1 MHRRFAR
8 SVCASLAVATF
19 AMALP
24 GPAQARTL
32 GTEEVLGA
40 AAAPSA
46 SLQRDT
52 LRGLLDRDDVRRQLV
67 AHGVDVVAA
76 RERVDALTDAEVEQ
90 LAGRVGTLPAGGS
103 SVITCSWSR
112 CPCIVIQVEVSL
124 GSSPVVSATIR
135 RNTLGSTA
143 DHSSRLSFVGTRRG
157 ITESC
162 RGDTMY
168 SKTG

>member
-103 SVITCSWSR
+103 SVIGVLFAVFLILLVTD
-112 CPCIVIQVEVSL
+112 IL
-124 GSSPVVSATIR
+124 GLTKVFP
-135 RNTLGSTA
+135 
-143 DHSSRLSFVGTRRG
+143 FTRSVR
-157 ITESC
+157 
-162 RGDTMY
+162 
-168 SKTG
+168 